1 MNKIYLDNAASTF
14 VSSEVLN
21 EMMPYFT
28 LEYGNPHSLHSFGR
42 EANSALDTA
51 RERIAKAIG
60 ANPDEIYFTS
70 GATES
75 NNWALI
81 GIAEKYATTGK
92 KHIITSQIE
101 HPSVLETCKY
111 LENRGFKVTYLPVDS
126 DGLVS
131 IAELL
136 HNLDSDTLLVS
147 IMSANNEI
155 GTIQNIKAI
164 AQTVKERGVLF
175 HTDATQ
181 AIGAVNINVK
191 EMGIDML
198 TLSGHKINGPKGIGA
213 LYIKNGVEIAPLIH
227 GGHQERNLRGGTVN
241 VAGAVGLGKACEI
254 ACRDIIINS
263 QKLRKMRDYFVD
275 KVMQEI
281 PYVKLNGHK
290 FQRLPN
296 SINLSFGMVEG
307 EALMMML
314 DLEGIA
320 VSVGSACSVGSP
332 EPSYVLQA
340 IKLSPELAS
349 GTIRISISK
358 NISREEIDYVVEKL
372 VAIVKKLR
380 SMSPLTKSS
389 IGEFNNVQ

>member
-1 MNKIYLDNAASTF
+1 MNRIYLDSAASTF

-28 LEYGNPHSLHSFGR
+28 NMYGNSSSLHSFGR
-42 EANSALDTA
+42 EANDALDTA
-51 RERIAKAIG
+51 RERIANAIG
-60 ANPDEIYFTS
+60 AKPNEIYFTS

-75 NNWALI
+75 NNWALL
-81 GIAEKYATTGK
+81 GIANFYKNSDK

-101 HPSVLETCKY
+101 HPSVLETCKQ
-111 LENRGFKVTYLPVDS
+111 LESMGYKVTYLPVDS
-126 DGLVS
+126 EGLVS

-136 HNLDSDTLLVS
+136 HNLNNDTLMVS

-164 AQTVKERGVLF
+164 AQTVKERGVIF

-213 LYIKNGVEIAPLIH
+213 LYIANNVNISPIIF
-227 GGHQERNLRGGTVN
+227 GGHQERGLRGGTVN
-241 VAGAVGLGKACEI
+241 VPGAVGLGKACEI

-263 QKLRKMRDYFVD
+263 QKLRRMRDYFVD
-275 KVMQEI
+275 KVMETI

-296 SINLSFGMVEG
+296 SVCLSFGMVEA

-320 VSVGSACSVGSP
+320 VSVGSACSTGAV
-332 EPSYVLQA
+332 EPSHVLKA
-340 IKLSPELAS
+340 IKLSPELAA
-349 GTIRISISK
+349 GTIRITISK
-358 NISREEIDYVVEKL
+358 SITKEDIDFVVEKL
-372 VAIVKKLR
+372 EAIVKKLR
-380 SMSPLTKSS
+380 AISPLTKAS
-389 IGEFNNVQ
+389 IGEFDNV

>member
-1 MNKIYLDNAASTF
+1 MNKIYLDSGASTY

-28 LEYGNPHSLHSFGR
+28 NNYGNASSPHAFGR
-42 EANSALDTA
+42 TANDALDVA
-51 RERIAKAIG
+51 REKIAKAIG
-60 ANPDEIYFTS
+60 AKSNEIYFTS

-75 NNWALI
+75 NNWALL
-81 GIAEKYATTGK
+81 GIAELYENSDK

-101 HPSVLETCKY
+101 HPSILETCKY
-111 LENRGFKVTYLPVDS
+111 LEKKGFRITYLPVDS

-131 IAELL
+131 LAELL
-136 HNLDSDTLLVS
+136 HTLSSDTLLVS
-147 IMSANNEI
+147 VMTANNEI
-155 GTIQNIKAI
+155 GTIQNLKAI
-164 AQTVKERGVLF
+164 AQTVREKGVLF

-213 LYIKNGVEIAPLIH
+213 LYIANNVNIAPIMH
-227 GGHQERNLRGGTVN
+227 GGHQERNLRAGTVN
-241 VAGAVGLGKACEI
+241 VPGAVGLGKACEI

-263 QKLRKMRDYFVD
+263 QKLRRMRDYFVD
-275 KVMQEI
+275 KVIQTI

-296 SINLSFGMVEG
+296 SISLSFGMVEA

-320 VSVGSACSVGSP
+320 VSVGSSCSTGSI
-332 EPSYVLQA
+332 EPSHVLKA

-349 GTIRISISK
+349 GTIRITIPK
-358 NISREEIDYVVEKL
+358 NITKEDIDYVVEKL
-372 VAIVKKLR
+372 DEIVKKLR
-380 SMSPLTKSS
+380 SISPLTKAS
-389 IGEFNNVQ
+389 IGEFDNV

>member
-1 MNKIYLDNAASTF
+1 MNRIYLDNAASTS

-28 LEYGNPHSLHSFGR
+28 NMFGNPSSLHSYGR
-42 EANSALDTA
+42 ESNAALDLA
-51 RERIAKAIG
+51 RDRIAKAIG
-60 ANPDEIYFTS
+60 AKPNEIYFTS

-75 NNWALI
+75 NNWALL
-81 GIAEKYATTGK
+81 GIVEKYHNSDK

-101 HPSVLETCKY
+101 HPSILETCKY
-111 LENRGFKVTYLPVDS
+111 LETKGYKVTYLPVDS
-126 DGLVS
+126 DGLVN

-136 HNLDSDTLLVS
+136 HNLNNDTLIVS
-147 IMSANNEI
+147 IMAANNEI
-155 GTIQNIKAI
+155 GTIQNLKAI
-164 AQTVKERGVLF
+164 AKTVKERGVIF

-181 AIGAVNINVK
+181 AVGAINIDVK

-198 TLSGHKINGPKGIGA
+198 TLSAHKINGPKGIGA
-213 LYIKNGVEIAPLIH
+213 LYISNDIDIAPIMH

-241 VAGAVGLGKACEI
+241 VVGAVGLGKACEI

-263 QKLRKMRDYFVD
+263 QKLRRMRDYFVD
-275 KVMQEI
+275 QVMTKI

-296 SINLSFGMVEG
+296 SISLSFGMVEA

-320 VSVGSACSVGSP
+320 VSVGSACSTGSV
-332 EPSYVLQA
+332 EPSNVLKA
-340 IKLSPELAS
+340 IKLSPELAA
-349 GTIRISISK
+349 GTIRITISK
-358 NISREEIDYVVEKL
+358 NITKEDIDYVVEKL
-372 VAIVKKLR
+372 EEIVKKLR
-380 SMSPLTKSS
+380 AISPLKKSN
-389 IGEFNNVQ
+389 IGEFDNV

>member
-1 MNKIYLDNAASTF
+1 MNRIYLDSAASTF

-28 LEYGNPHSLHSFGR
+28 NMYGNSSSLHSFGR
-42 EANSALDTA
+42 EANDALDTA
-51 RERIAKAIG
+51 RERIANAIG
-60 ANPDEIYFTS
+60 AKPNEIYFTS

-75 NNWALI
+75 NNWALL
-81 GIAEKYATTGK
+81 GIANFYKNSDK

-101 HPSVLETCKY
+101 HPSVLETCKQ
-111 LENRGFKVTYLPVDS
+111 LESMGYKVTYLPVDS
-126 DGLVS
+126 EGLVS

-136 HNLDSDTLLVS
+136 HNLNNDTLMVS

-164 AQTVKERGVLF
+164 AQTVKERGVIF

-213 LYIKNGVEIAPLIH
+213 LYIANNVNISPIIF
-227 GGHQERNLRGGTVN
+227 GGHQERGLRGGTVN
-241 VAGAVGLGKACEI
+241 VPGAVGLGKACEI

-263 QKLRKMRDYFVD
+263 QKLRRMRDYFVD
-275 KVMQEI
+275 KVMETI

-296 SINLSFGMVEG
+296 SICLSFGMVEA

-320 VSVGSACSVGSP
+320 VSVGSACSTGAV
-332 EPSYVLQA
+332 EPSHVLKA
-340 IKLSPELAS
+340 IKLSPELAA
-349 GTIRISISK
+349 GTIRITISK
-358 NISREEIDYVVEKL
+358 SITKEDIDFVVEKL
-372 VAIVKKLR
+372 EVIVKKLR
-380 SMSPLTKSS
+380 AISPLTKAS
-389 IGEFNNVQ
+389 IGEFDNV